1 MVIRSRGDNKGNF
14 GFRNSEF
21 LRSSMVEQVGGY
33 EKLGS
38 FYLGEEDDTEKSEV
52 TEDLLLYNSK
62 DLVTQG
68 GGAGNDRFLRDR
80 AMYWS
85 TRGGNDG

>member
-1 MVIRSRGDNKGNF
+1 
-14 GFRNSEF
+14 
-21 LRSSMVEQVGGY
+21 MVEQVGGY

-68 GGAGNDRFLRDR
+68 GGARRRFPSWKRRL
-80 AMYWS
+80 MLHE
-85 TRGGNDG
+85 